1 MKSIYPL
8 WRRRLIHVFAK
19 ALGVLVHIEGFP
31 FGSNRIYLRSRVGN
45 AAKRDDLS
53 ARTLPVYDPI
63 TGTARFLAE
72 GSASSKDSSQGEP
85 ENPEAARQ

>member
-8 WRRRLIHVFAK
+8 WRRRLIHVIAK

-31 FGSNRIYLRSRVGN
+31 FGSNRIFLRSRAENPANRNG
-45 AAKRDDLS
+45 LG
-53 ARTLPVYDPI
+53 ARTLPVYNPI
-63 TGTARFLAE
+63 TGTARFPAE
-72 GSASSKDSSQGEP
+72 GSASSKDSSQGEL